1 MGAASIGRGRR
12 EDTLDT
18 GNQPALRASAS
29 PYPSGLGDWSRW
41 PTEST

>member
-18 GNQPALRASAS
+18 GNQPSLRASAI
-29 PYPSGLGDWSRW
+29 W
-41 PTEST
+41 PAQGPLADALQAMA